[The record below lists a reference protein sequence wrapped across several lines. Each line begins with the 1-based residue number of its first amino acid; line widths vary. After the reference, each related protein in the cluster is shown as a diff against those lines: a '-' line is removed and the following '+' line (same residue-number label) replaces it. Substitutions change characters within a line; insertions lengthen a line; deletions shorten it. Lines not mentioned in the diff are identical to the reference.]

1 MPPTTTVKPDPSDE
15 RFVQAEL
22 KGRRLGRALTKLGKV
37 TREQVHQALALQQGE
52 KKGKRLGQ
60 ILVEMG
66 LITASDLQAVKA
78 AGVTIAKLVKMAMS
92 PQEGETIWLLSM
104 GRHLMMGAYITCRW

>member
-37 TREQVHQALALQQGE
+37 TREQVHQALALQQGGAKTHGE
-52 KKGKRLGQ
+52 AADADALPNGRKEMPRFMDHDQAGQDGQGCENSHQAGGTRMGFILGGWP
-60 ILVEMG
+60 L
-66 LITASDLQAVKA
+66 
-78 AGVTIAKLVKMAMS
+78 
-92 PQEGETIWLLSM
+92 
-104 GRHLMMGAYITCRW
+104 